1 MSETLRPPVFYTD
14 PIYDPIHGTWIPYP
28 ESKTVEPK
36 VVQSIKLCP
45 FRKRT
50 IFQTTDKDKPVEVS
64 SMCATYMEED
74 FLPCI
79 KEECMLYNGQNA
91 TCGRK

>member
-1 MSETLRPPVFYTD
+1 MSETLRPPTFYTD
-14 PIYDPIHGTWIPYP
+14 SAYDYIHDTWISYP
-28 ESKTVEPK
+28 ESKTVKPE

-45 FRKRT
+45 FRKST
-50 IFQTTDKDKPVEVS
+50 IFQTANKDKPLEV
-64 SMCATYMEED
+64 TYMEEN
-74 FLPCI
+74 FLPCM